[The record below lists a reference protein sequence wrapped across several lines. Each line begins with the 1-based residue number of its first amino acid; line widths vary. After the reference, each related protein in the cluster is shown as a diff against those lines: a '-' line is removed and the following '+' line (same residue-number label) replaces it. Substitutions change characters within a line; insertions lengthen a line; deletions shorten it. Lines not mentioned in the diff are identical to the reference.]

1 MIGDMTVRDLFF
13 AVLLFVPASAL
24 AASDPAPT
32 PEATAAATPSETPAF
47 PMSLP
52 MATPTATPAAAPIP
66 TPASAAPM
74 VTPGWEAAAAAAVP
88 PETPRPARSPLGWDV
103 EAALHS
109 QGVFDRGVHVF
120 AEDSYLSGG
129 ELRVRRAV
137 APSMS
142 RFTASPE
149 LAYGLAH
156 ASRVYAGGASTE
168 LYLQRYQTGVRASA
182 AVGPVPAL
190 RPVLRAGVA
199 GLWGTALAHGTYRDH
214 REEAYGY
221 GAYASGGIE
230 VDLRS
235 AFNLLEPQQHVLF
248 GIEVGHLYTS
258 GLDFGRMGG
267 LDVNGL
273 FMSAQLAARF

>member
-1 MIGDMTVRDLFF
+1 MRDLFF
-13 AVLLFVPASAL
+13 AALLFAPASAL
-24 AASDPAPT
+24 AASDP
-32 PEATAAATPSETPAF
+32 EATATPSETPAF

-52 MATPTATPAAAPIP
+52 MATPDATPAAAPIA
-66 TPASAAPM
+66 TPVLAAPM
-74 VTPGWEAAAAAAVP
+74 ATPGWEAAASAAVA
-88 PETPRPARSPLGWDV
+88 PEAPRPARAPLGWDV

-142 RFTASPE
+142 RFAASPE

-156 ASRVYAGGASTE
+156 ASRLYAGGASTE
-168 LYLQRYQTGVRASA
+168 LYLQRYQAGVRASA
-182 AVGPVPAL
+182 EVGPVPAL

-199 GLWGTALAHGTYRDH
+199 GIWGTALAHGTYRDH

-230 VDLRS
+230 VDMRN